1 MKNRQD
7 VIDWML
13 VLLDHHY
20 LHTATDAQA
29 RGSIAVEPSELVQ
42 ALRALVTEG
51 FRVDQ
56 QADRAVD
63 MVLEVMQKHA
73 QKPPSRW
80 DDE

>member
-1 MKNRQD
+1 MKDRQD

-29 RGSIAVEPSELVQ
+29 RGSIAVEPSELTQ

-56 QADRAVD
+56 QVDRAVEKKGAGYD
-63 MVLEVMQKHA
+63 Y
-73 QKPPSRW
+73 
-80 DDE
+80 

>member
-29 RGSIAVEPSELVQ
+29 RGSISVEPSELVQ
-42 ALRALVTEG
+42 ALRVLVADG

-56 QADRAVD
+56 
-63 MVLEVMQKHA
+63 
-73 QKPPSRW
+73 
-80 DDE
+80 